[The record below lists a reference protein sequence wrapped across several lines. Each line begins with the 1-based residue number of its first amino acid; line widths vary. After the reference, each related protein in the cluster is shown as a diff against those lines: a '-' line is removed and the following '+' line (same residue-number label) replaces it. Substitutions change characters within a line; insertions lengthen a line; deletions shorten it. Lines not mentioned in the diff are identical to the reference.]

1 LYKEKFD
8 LSGKVAIITGG
19 NRGLGLA
26 MSQALVEAGASLVN
40 VCRSDSRELEEL
52 VNSLHG
58 SIKTLNYDL
67 SDINVMD
74 EIIKETKQEFGKIDI
89 LVNNAGMTIRK
100 PAIEYTL
107 EDWNKIINLDLTSA
121 FFMCQKVAQEF
132 IASGTRGKI
141 ISTSSIVAFQGGK
154 NNAPYTASKSGI
166 SGFTKTL
173 ANELGK
179 YGINVNAIAPG
190 YMRTSLTEEVF
201 NNIERNNEINSRIPL
216 RRWGTPEDVGAL
228 CLFLASAASDYVTG
242 VTILVD
248 GGWVSN

>member
-1 LYKEKFD
+1 MYKEKFD

-52 VNSLHG
+52 VHSLKG

-67 SDINVMD
+67 SDIKVID
-74 EIIKETKQEFGKIDI
+74 AIIEQTKREFGKIDI

-107 EDWNKIINLDLTSA
+107 DDWNQIIGLNLTSA
-121 FFMCQKVAQEF
+121 FFMCQKVAKEF
-132 IASGTRGKI
+132 IAAGTKGKI

-154 NNAPYTASKSGI
+154 NNAPYTAAKTAI

-173 ANELGK
+173 ANELGT

-190 YMRTSLTEEVF
+190 FMRTTLTEEVF
-201 NNIERNNEINSRIPL
+201 NNFDRNKEIISRIPL
-216 RRWGTPEDVGAL
+216 KRWGTPEDVGAL
-228 CLFLASAASDYVTG
+228 CLYLASAASDYVTG
-242 VTILVD
+242 ETILVD
-248 GGWVSN
+248 GGWISN